1 MPVVKSMA
9 QLKSLLQRQMVKA
22 MQEVQKEAYKRT
34 KDDVQDFYSGG
45 SPVVYQRTG
54 ALGNTPQF
62 TPLKSSGNSASFSIY
77 LDQSHNYSTG
87 RDLVSMSALLPVAES
102 GGYGILGKPG
112 FWQKS
117 EADIEEVL
125 NSVMSK
131 YFN

>member
-1 MPVVKSMA
+1 MPTIKSIE
-9 QLKSLLQRQMVKA
+9 QLNALLKRQMVKA
-22 MQEVQKEAYKRT
+22 MKEVQKEAYKKT
-34 KDDVQDFYSGG
+34 KDDVQDFYSSG
-45 SPVVYQRTG
+45 SPVVYERTG

-62 TPLKSSGNSASFSIY
+62 TPLRTSGNSASFSIY
-77 LDQSHNYSTG
+77 LDQSHQYSTG
-87 RDLVSMSALLPVAES
+87 RDLVSMPSLLPVAEG
-102 GGYGILGKPG
+102 GGYGILGKPR